1 MTAPQVVI
9 DFAKTFSDYIVN
21 PIIGVIFAAG
31 LAYFLWGLMVFI
43 FNAGNE
49 GKRTEG
55 KQHMLWGLVGMFIMM
70 SVFTILRVGLNTFGV
85 ANSEIPEPI
94 RGSL

>member
-1 MTAPQVVI
+1 MVPQVAI
-9 DFAKTFSDYIVN
+9 DFARNLSTYIVN
-21 PIIGVIFAAG
+21 PIIGIIFAAG

-49 GKRTEG
+49 SKRSEG
-55 KQHMLWGLVGMFIMM
+55 RQHMLWGLVGMFIMM

-85 ANSEIPEPI
+85 TGGDVPAPVWN
-94 RGSL
+94 LL